1 MTTRHFSGRSQVLRK
16 YIIMFDAFHTQH
28 YKLSKNIN
36 IPNDTTFFIEK
47 RHYANVGFMNIIHIT
62 IIMSSYK

>member
-1 MTTRHFSGRSQVLRK
+1 MTTRHFSGRSQVLR
-16 YIIMFDAFHTQH
+16 IMFDAFHTQH

-36 IPNDTTFFIEK
+36 IPNDTTLFIEK
-47 RHYANVGFMNIIHIT
+47 GHYANVGFMNIIHIT